1 MLDVKNVIRLA
12 NAGFTAEEIEDI
24 LAPKD
29 TNGSAPEP
37 AASAEP
43 AAAASA
49 EPADAEPAPAEQDPA
64 EPEADPIEEMKTVV
78 NNGFQSIINALQTA
92 AVGSSRQPMPEA
104 KTSEDILAEIISP
117 FDNNG
122 GK

>member
-37 AASAEP
+37 AASPEP
-43 AAAASA
+43 V
-49 EPADAEPAPAEQDPA
+49 PAEPAPAEPDPVEPIPA
-64 EPEADPIEEMKTVV
+64 ESEPETDPIEEMKTVV

-92 AVGSSRQPMPEA
+92 AVGSSRQPMPAA

-117 FDNNG
+117 YSEG
-122 GK
+122 GKK